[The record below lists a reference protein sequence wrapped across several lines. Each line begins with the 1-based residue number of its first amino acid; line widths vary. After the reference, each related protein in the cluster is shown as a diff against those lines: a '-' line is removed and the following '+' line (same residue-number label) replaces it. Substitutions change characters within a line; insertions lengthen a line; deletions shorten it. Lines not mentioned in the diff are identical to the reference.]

1 MTKFIT
7 NQNIEIKLELAGLGD
22 RIIAFLIDSVI
33 IFCYAM
39 FAAIIFS
46 LFVSNSESFYYLLI
60 ILFLP
65 VLLYSLLFEILTDGQ
80 SPGKK
85 VREIKVVKLDG
96 GSPTVFNYLLRW
108 VLRPIDF
115 FIYGGVAIMCIIVTK
130 NGQRLG
136 DLAAGTTVIKQ
147 RASLNISDIATIKKS
162 LDHTV
167 TYPQV
172 KRLNDK
178 QAELIRR
185 ALHMRRDG
193 MNETATDEIASKTK
207 NFLQIETDMPNVKF
221 LYTVLKDYEY
231 LHSA

>member
-1 MTKFIT
+1 
-7 NQNIEIKLELAGLGD
+7 LGD
-22 RIIAFLIDSVI
+22 SIIVFLIDSVI
-33 IFCYAM
+33 IFCCAM
-39 FAAIIFS
+39 FAAILFS
-46 LFVSNSESFYYLLI
+46 LFVSNYESFYYLLI
-60 ILFLP
+60 ILFVP
-65 VLLYSLLFEILTDGQ
+65 VFFYSLLFELLIDGQ

-115 FIYGGVAIMCIIVTK
+115 FIYEGVAIMCIIVTK

-172 KRLNDK
+172 TRLNDK

>member
-22 RIIAFLIDSVI
+22 RIIAFIIDSVI
-33 IFCYAM
+33 IFCYGI
-39 FAAIIFS
+39 FATLVFS
-46 LFVSNSESFYYLLI
+46 LFVSTSGSFYYILI

-65 VLLYSLLFEILTDGQ
+65 ILFYSLLFEIFTDGQ

-193 MNETATDEIASKTK
+193 MNGTATDEIASKTK
-207 NFLQIETDMPNVKF
+207 NFLQIETDTPNVKF

-231 LHSA
+231 LHSS

>member
-7 NQNIEIKLELAGLGD
+7 NQNIEIQLELAGLGD
-22 RIIAFLIDSVI
+22 RILAFLIDALI
-33 IFCYAM
+33 IFLYAM
-39 FAAIIFS
+39 FAAFIVS
-46 LFVSNSESFYYLLI
+46 LFASLNDSFFFVI
-60 ILFLP
+60 PFIPILF
-65 VLLYSLLFEILTDGQ
+65 YSLLFEIFTDGQ

-85 VREIKVVKLDG
+85 VREIKVVKTDG

-108 VLRPIDF
+108 VLRPIDIF
-115 FIYGGVAIMCIIVTK
+115 LYGAVAILCIIVTK

-136 DLAAGTTVIKQ
+136 DIAAGTTVIKQ
-147 RASLNISDIATIKKS
+147 SASLKISDISTIKKS

-178 QAELIRR
+178 QAELIRK
-185 ALHMRRDG
+185 ALQMRRDG
-193 MNETATDEIASKTK
+193 LNRAATDEIASKTK
-207 NFLQIETDMPNVKF
+207 KFLQIETDLPNLKF

-231 LHSA
+231 LQSS

>member
-22 RIIAFLIDSVI
+22 RILAFLVDVLI
-33 IFCYAM
+33 IFVYGV
-39 FAAIIFS
+39 FAAFIVALTVPQTESAFLLLLFVPIMFYSLAFEIFS
-46 LFVSNSESFYYLLI
+46 N
-60 ILFLP
+60 
-65 VLLYSLLFEILTDGQ
+65 GQ
-80 SPGKK
+80 TPGKK
-85 VREIKVVKLDG
+85 VRQIKVVKLDG

-115 FIYGGVAIMCIIVTK
+115 FIYGGVAILCIIITK

-147 RASLNISDIATIKKS
+147 RASLKIADIASIKKS
-162 LDHTV
+162 LEHTV

-172 KRLNDK
+172 KRLSDK

-185 ALHMRRDG
+185 TLQMRRDG
-193 MNETATDEIASKTK
+193 MNGTAADEVAAKAK
-207 NFLQIETDMPNVKF
+207 KFLQIETDSPNVKF
-221 LYTVLKDYEY
+221 LYTILKDYEH
-231 LHSA
+231 LHSS

>member
-1 MTKFIT
+1 MTKFTT

-22 RIIAFLIDSVI
+22 RILAFLIDAVI
-33 IFCYAM
+33 MGFYAIFVAS
-39 FAAIIFS
+39 I
-46 LFVSNSESFYYLLI
+46 VPTSEPYFI
-60 ILFLP
+60 
-65 VLLYSLLFEILTDGQ
+65 VLLFPILLYPLLFEIFTNGQ

-85 VREIKVVKLDG
+85 VRNIRVVKLNG

-108 VLRPIDF
+108 VMQPVDF
-115 FIYGGVAIMCIIVTK
+115 LIYGSVAVLCIIVTK

-136 DLAAGTTVIKQ
+136 DLAAGTTVIKE
-147 RASLNISDIATIKKS
+147 RTSVKISDIASIKKT

-185 ALHMRRDG
+185 ALNMRRDG
-193 MNETATDEIASKTK
+193 LNETAADEVALKTK
-207 NFLQIETDMPNVKF
+207 KFLQIETDAPNVKF
-221 LYTVLKDYEY
+221 LYTVLKDYEH
-231 LHSA
+231 LHSW

>member
-22 RIIAFLIDSVI
+22 RILAFLIDALI
-33 IFCYAM
+33 IFVYVV
-39 FAAIIFS
+39 FSSFIIS
-46 LFVSNSESFYYLLI
+46 LFASFYNSFYFV
-60 ILFLP
+60 ILFIPILF
-65 VLLYSLLFEILTDGQ
+65 YSLLFEIFTDGQ

-96 GSPTVFNYLLRW
+96 GSPTIFNYLLRW

-115 FIYGGVAIMCIIVTK
+115 IIYGGVAILCIIVTK

-136 DLAAGTTVIKQ
+136 DIAAGTTVIKQ
-147 RASLNISDIATIKKS
+147 RASLNISDISTIKKS

-185 ALHMRRDG
+185 ALKMRRDG
-193 MNETATDEIASKTK
+193 LNGTATDEIALKTK
-207 NFLQIETDMPNVKF
+207 NFLKIETDTPNVKF
-221 LYTVLKDYEY
+221 LYTILKDYEY
-231 LHSA
+231 LHSS

>member
-1 MTKFIT
+1 MTKFT
-7 NQNIEIKLELAGLGD
+7 TSQNIEIKLELAGLGD
-22 RIIAFLIDSVI
+22 RILAFLIDAVIMGVYAVFVASIVATSNPYFI
-33 IFCYAM
+33 IFLVP
-39 FAAIIFS
+39 I
-46 LFVSNSESFYYLLI
+46 
-60 ILFLP
+60 
-65 VLLYSLLFEILTDGQ
+65 LLYPLLFEIFTNGQ

-85 VREIKVVKLDG
+85 VRDIKVVKLNG

-108 VLRPIDF
+108 VMAPIDF
-115 FIYGGVAIMCIIVTK
+115 FIYGSVAVLCIIVTK

-147 RASLNISDIATIKKS
+147 RSSVKISDIASIKKS
-162 LDHTV
+162 LDHTL

-185 ALHMRRDG
+185 ALQMRRDG
-193 MNETATDEIASKTK
+193 LNGTATDEIASKTK

-221 LYTVLKDYEY
+221 LYTILKDYEY
-231 LHSA
+231 LHSS

>member
-22 RIIAFLIDSVI
+22 RILAFLIDALI
-33 IFCYAM
+33 IGLYGVFV
-39 FAAIIFS
+39 AAIIPT
-46 LFVSNSESFYYLLI
+46 SEPYFI
-60 ILFLP
+60 ILFVP
-65 VLLYSLLFEILTDGQ
+65 VLFYSLLFEFFTNGQ

-85 VREIKVVKLDG
+85 AREIKVVKLNG
-96 GSPTVFNYLLRW
+96 GSPTLFNYLLRW
-108 VLRPIDF
+108 IMRPIDIL
-115 FIYGGVAIMCIIVTK
+115 IYGSVAILCIIVTK

-147 RASLNISDIATIKKS
+147 RSSLVIADISSIKKS

-178 QAELIRR
+178 QTALIRK
-185 ALHMRRDG
+185 ALNMRRDG
-193 MNETATDEIASKTK
+193 LNETATEEIALKTK
-207 NFLQIETDMPNVKF
+207 KFLQIETDTPDVKF
-221 LYTVLKDYEY
+221 LYTILKDYE
-231 LHSA
+231 HVHAS

>member
-22 RIIAFLIDSVI
+22 RILAFLIDALI
-33 IFCYAM
+33 IGLYGVFV
-39 FAAIIFS
+39 AAIIPT
-46 LFVSNSESFYYLLI
+46 SEPYFI
-60 ILFLP
+60 ILFVP
-65 VLLYSLLFEILTDGQ
+65 VLFYSLLFEFFTNGQ

-85 VREIKVVKLDG
+85 AREIKVVKLNG
-96 GSPTVFNYLLRW
+96 GSPTLFNYLLRW
-108 VLRPIDF
+108 IMRPIDIL
-115 FIYGGVAIMCIIVTK
+115 IYGSVAILCIIVTK

-147 RASLNISDIATIKKS
+147 RSSLAIADISSIKKS

-178 QAELIRR
+178 QTALIRK
-185 ALHMRRDG
+185 ALNMRRDG
-193 MNETATDEIASKTK
+193 LNETATEEIALKTK
-207 NFLQIETDMPNVKF
+207 KFLQIETDTPDVKF
-221 LYTVLKDYEY
+221 LYTILKDYE
-231 LHSA
+231 HVHAS